1 MVVLRCEFVSD
12 WRLAVELPDAGV
24 LVPVFPA
31 AGFLQKPEKLLGELS
46 F

>member
-12 WRLAVELPDAGV
+12 WRLAVGLPDAGV

-31 AGFLQKPEKLLGELS
+31 SGFLQKPDKLLGEVS

>member
-31 AGFLQKPEKLLGELS
+31 SGFLQKPDKLLGR
-46 F
+46 